1 MKKLLIILVFFFLSL
16 EVNSFENLN
25 GTNLICN
32 GKYQT
37 IGYQFLDEEKVIR
50 HASSISEKDY
60 YKNSGFYVLTEK
72 FIKLDVE
79 GDIFSREI
87 LRQTLELFIGVHLN
101 NSKVGECIFY
111 DGDLNEYFEELNN

>member
-1 MKKLLIILVFFFLSL
+1 MKKLLIIFVYFLSI
-16 EVNSFENLN
+16 EVHSFENLN

-37 IGYQFLDEEKVIR
+37 IGYQFLDEKRLLDIR
-50 HASSISEKDY
+50 HCSENDY

-111 DGDLNEYFEELNN
+111 DGDLNEYFEKLHN